1 MARRLVDRS
10 KLEWFA
16 GLYPRRYSADRWNDW
31 AVRAWRLSSRAG
43 CLRSVDRD
51 AGAPRWRSKMIT
63 IRKSEE
69 RGHFDLGW
77 LDTYHTFSF
86 DQYYDPAHMHFRSL
100 RVINE
105 DRVQPAHGFP
115 THSHRDMEII
125 TYILSGALEHR
136 DSMGNGSVIRP
147 GDVQRMTAG
156 TGVSHSE
163 FNPSEVEPVHLLQ
176 IWILPEANGLPPSY
190 EEKHFSDEERRD
202 RLRLIASQEGRD
214 GSVTIH
220 QDARLYATVLDAGK
234 ALVHALSED
243 RYAWLQVARGAIRL
257 NEMELKQG
265 DGAAV
270 RKESELRISAHDQAE
285 LLLFDLA

>member
-1 MARRLVDRS
+1 MT
-10 KLEWFA
+10 
-16 GLYPRRYSADRWNDW
+16 
-31 AVRAWRLSSRAG
+31 LSGR
-43 CLRSVDRD
+43 
-51 AGAPRWRSKMIT
+51 GAHMIT
-63 IRKSEE
+63 IRKSED

-86 DQYYDPAHMHFRSL
+86 DQYYDPAHMHWRSL

-105 DRVQPAHGFP
+105 DRVQPANGFP

-125 TYILSGALEHR
+125 TYILSGALDHR

-163 FNPSEVEPVHLLQ
+163 FNPSDSEPVHLLQ
-176 IWILPEANGLPPSY
+176 IWILPQTHGLPPSY
-190 EEKHFSDEERRD
+190 EEKHFSDESRRGP
-202 RLRLIASQEGRD
+202 LRLIASDDGRD

-220 QDARLYATVLDAGK
+220 QDARVFATVLDAGQTV
-234 ALVHALSED
+234 VHALGEN
-243 RYAWLQVARGAIRL
+243 RYAWLQVARGTIRL
-257 NEMELKQG
+257 QEVELKQG

-270 RKESELRISAHDQAE
+270 RNENELTITAHDQAE
-285 LLLFDLA
+285 VLLFDLA

>member
-1 MARRLVDRS
+1 
-10 KLEWFA
+10 
-16 GLYPRRYSADRWNDW
+16 
-31 AVRAWRLSSRAG
+31 
-43 CLRSVDRD
+43 
-51 AGAPRWRSKMIT
+51 MIT
-63 IRKSEE
+63 IRKSED

-86 DQYYDPAHMHFRSL
+86 DQYYDPAHVHFRSL

-105 DRVQPAHGFP
+105 DRVQPARGFP

-125 TYILSGALEHR
+125 TYVLSGALEHR

-163 FNPSEVEPVHLLQ
+163 SNPSDIEPVHLLQ
-176 IWILPEANGLPPSY
+176 IWILPETSHLPPGY
-190 EEKHFSDEERRD
+190 EEKRFSNEERRD
-202 RLRLIASQEGRD
+202 RLRLLAAKDGRA
-214 GSVTIH
+214 GSVTVH
-220 QDARLYATVLDAGK
+220 QDAELYATILDAGK
-234 ALVHALSED
+234 TVVHTLAEN
-243 RYAWLQVARGAIRL
+243 RYAWLQVARGTIRL

-270 RKESELRISAHDQAE
+270 RKESELRITAHDRAE

>member
-1 MARRLVDRS
+1 
-10 KLEWFA
+10 
-16 GLYPRRYSADRWNDW
+16 
-31 AVRAWRLSSRAG
+31 
-43 CLRSVDRD
+43 
-51 AGAPRWRSKMIT
+51 MIT
-63 IRKSEE
+63 IRKSED

-86 DQYYDPAHMHFRSL
+86 DQYYEPAHMHFRSL

-176 IWILPEANGLPPSY
+176 IWILPETNGLPPSY
-190 EEKHFSDEERRD
+190 EEKHFSDKERRD

-243 RYAWLQVARGAIRL
+243 RYAWLQVARGTIRL